1 MVSDVPLGTFCSGGI
16 DSSLVT
22 AVAARHQSDIAAF
35 HEPMAEDATFRSLK
49 ESIPIYYGLIALI
62 TFVVQF
68 I

>member
-1 MVSDVPLGTFCSGGI
+1 MYPGNKATTILIDYFCVI
-16 DSSLVT
+16 DYRQVLFF
-22 AVAARHQSDIAAF
+22 RDF
-35 HEPMAEDATFRSLK
+35 FKLLHEPMAEDATFRSLK